1 LKDYELALQDLD
13 KADFLEP
20 NNTFI
25 LQSHGDVKNMLKD
38 YQETLENLNKANFF
52 EPNNAFILRNYGN
65 VKKMLKDYQG
75 ALEDL
80 HKANVLEPNNAFT
93 LQSCAMHSF
102 CDVAKMSKDIE
113 GLSRSF
119 GRPSQG

>member
-25 LQSHGDVKNMLKD
+25 LQSHGDVKN
-38 YQETLENLNKANFF
+38 
-52 EPNNAFILRNYGN
+52 
-65 VKKMLKDYQG
+65 MLKDYQG